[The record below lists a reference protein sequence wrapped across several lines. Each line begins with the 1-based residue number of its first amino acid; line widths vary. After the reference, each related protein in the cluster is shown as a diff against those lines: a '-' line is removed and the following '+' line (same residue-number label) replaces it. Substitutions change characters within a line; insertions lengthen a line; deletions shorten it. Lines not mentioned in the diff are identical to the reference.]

1 MLPLS
6 LALTTE
12 PLLKTLFCNR
22 KKPRSNNNLTTE
34 SLLQKL
40 HENAELH
47 GSIFINKNLAAD
59 ELAYNCRKQNESGLK
74 SKRYVLNG
82 TVQLI
87 RSNIKYGRPV
97 RIFHYHSS
105 YWLKICE
112 IHRITVK
119 VWSSLSD
126 IIWHEDV
133 IF

>member
-1 MLPLS
+1 M
-6 LALTTE
+6 
-12 PLLKTLFCNR
+12 LFCNR

-47 GSIFINKNLAAD
+47 GIRLRFFINKNLAAD

-74 SKRYVLNG
+74 SKRYVLNS

-97 RIFHYHSS
+97 RIFHYLSS

-112 IHRITVK
+112 IYRMNVI

-126 IIWHEDV
+126 II
-133 IF
+133 